1 MSALPEAVPL
11 ALAAAFNPPAILI
24 LILLLTGEHPR
35 RLVLGYLAGAA
46 AVIAAISL
54 AVLFLLSASGAT
66 SEDSRSASASVDL
79 ALGLVLIGLAVWA
92 WRRRRRPP
100 AETGDG
106 PAQGRIA
113 VISQRASASVRW
125 AFVLGL
131 ITYAFSPLYVAAVK
145 AIADSGGGTAGQL
158 LAVLICAICVLA
170 FIEIP
175 AVVLAVR
182 PDGLKAALQRIEA
195 WLSAN
200 SWTLV
205 AVLAAVAGGWLI
217 GNAIAALA

>member
-11 ALAAAFNPPAILI
+11 ALAAAVNPPAILI

-46 AVIAAISL
+46 AVIAAIGYGG
-54 AVLFLLSASGAT
+54 LFLLSASGAT
-66 SEDSRSASASVDL
+66 SDDSRSASASVDL
-79 ALGLVLIGLAVWA
+79 VLGLILLGLSVWA
-92 WRRRRRPP
+92 WQRRRRPP
-100 AETGDG
+100 AETDG
-106 PAQGRIA
+106 ESGPGRMAQL
-113 VISQRASASVRW
+113 SQRAAASVRW

-131 ITYAFSPLYVAAVK
+131 ITYAFSPLYIAAVK
-145 AIADSGGGTAGQL
+145 AIADSGGSTAGQL
-158 LAVLICAICVLA
+158 IAVLICGICVLA

-182 PDGLKAALQRIEA
+182 PDGLQATLRRVEA

-200 SWTLV
+200 AWTIA
-205 AVLAAVAGGWLI
+205 AVLAGAAGCWLL
-217 GNAIAALA
+217 GNAIARLA

>member
-11 ALAAAFNPPAILI
+11 ALAAAVNPPAILI

-46 AVIAAISL
+46 AIIAAISF

-66 SEDSRSASASVDL
+66 SDDSRSASASVDL
-79 ALGLVLIGLAVWA
+79 VLGLVLVGLAVWA

-100 AETGDG
+100 SEVQGE
-106 PAQGRIA
+106 PAQGRMA
-113 VISQRASASVRW
+113 AMSQRASASVRW
-125 AFVLGL
+125 AFVLGV
-131 ITYAFSPLYVAAVK
+131 ITYTFSPLYVAAVK
-145 AIADSGGGTAGQL
+145 AIADSGSGTGGQL
-158 LAVLICAICVLA
+158 VAVVICAICVLA

-182 PDGLKAALQRIEA
+182 PDGLKATLQRIEA
-195 WLSAN
+195 WLAAN

-205 AVLAAVAGGWLI
+205 AVLAAVAGAWLI
-217 GNAIAALA
+217 GNAIAGLA